1 MKNKVLRKYS
11 NYSIKTCASL
21 IIQDII
27 DNNQS
32 EGWSGNLD
40 DLQALKDVLEK
51 FNVRYTDDFF
61 GRWEKVDPI
70 PA

>member
-1 MKNKVLRKYS
+1 MDK
-11 NYSIKTCASL
+11 I
-21 IIQDII
+21 
-27 DNNQS
+27 S
-32 EGWSGNLD
+32 EIE
-40 DLQALKDVLEK
+40 LKDLLEK